1 MAGGTYGELS
11 RLTGYGYQTIKS
23 CSGVYSQGTCVIF
36 CCMFFGVTFHPV
48 FGRKSFWVFVLLLH
62 TSDSLSSIYPLK
74 SVRRP
79 CPVYFYY
86 RFYDYTDIALSLSCT
101 KHSDLL
107 SMVVYKK

>member
-1 MAGGTYGELS
+1 MY
-11 RLTGYGYQTIKS
+11 
-23 CSGVYSQGTCVIF
+23 
-36 CCMFFGVTFHPV
+36 FFFNSFVVTFHPL

-86 RFYDYTDIALSLSCT
+86 RFYDYIALSPSCT
-101 KHSDLL
+101 LNDLL
-107 SMVVYKK
+107 SMWFTKSETYPFVRELINKGSGLFKGQVF